1 MPLGA
6 GPGTLFE
13 SCFHYVWLFKKKQMY
28 ILKILYYVDYAE
40 NNVDKIEQYNVGES
54 QEWAF

>member
-1 MPLGA
+1 
-6 GPGTLFE
+6 
-13 SCFHYVWLFKKKQMY
+13 MY

-40 NNVDKIEQYNVGES
+40 SNVDKIEQYKVDES